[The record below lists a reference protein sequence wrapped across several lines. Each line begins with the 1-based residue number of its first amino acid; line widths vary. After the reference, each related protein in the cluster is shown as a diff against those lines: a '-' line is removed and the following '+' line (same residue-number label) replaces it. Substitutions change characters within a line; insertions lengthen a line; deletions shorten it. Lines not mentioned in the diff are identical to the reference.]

1 MLHPLGPMWVM
12 ALPTEKP
19 LSMGGEVYLG
29 RILSVGF
36 LPVTLS
42 TKFPCIRLRRLDAPR
57 TDLMFLRNSVTARA
71 ADESMRRDCFY
82 AGDLRMTGGTFPRSL
97 SWHRVMRVV
106 TRYTSL
112 KRIVENRIDLGESGR
127 P

>member
-1 MLHPLGPMWVM
+1 M
-12 ALPTEKP
+12 AFPAEKS

-42 TKFPCIRLRRLDAPR
+42 TKFPCIRLGRPDTPR
-57 TDLMFLRNSVTARA
+57 TDLMLLRNVVTARA
-71 ADESMRRDCFY
+71 ADESVRRDGFY
-82 AGDLRMTGGTFPRSL
+82 AGDLRMTGGTLPRSL
-97 SWHRVMRVV
+97 WRYRIMRVV

-112 KRIVENRIDLGESGR
+112 KRIVENRIDLGKAGGS
-127 P
+127 